1 MIKMSKII
9 VGAVIVFS
17 FTGILCAKDFKFVF
31 GNVAVPAPE
40 GYVKVSGKQLYDQT
54 TGYGWV
60 KLSAYDCGPFDVA
73 KSEQTKTSCECKP
86 ETKEAPFRVDLP
98 NGVYQVKVYI
108 GHVMPTE
115 GRKVCLAVNG
125 KVLVAPPGA
134 GGWGSLVTPIVPA
147 VVTDGKMELLFF
159 AAEGGRIA
167 VFAAEITEVKDKT
180 LSNKLQQ
187 QFEDAPDYQA
197 NTNTAK

>member
-1 MIKMSKII
+1 MFT
-9 VGAVIVFS
+9 VIFVAFC
-17 FTGILCAKDFKFVF
+17 FAGLLNAKDIKFVF
-31 GNVAVPAPE
+31 GGAATPPPE
-40 GYVKVSGKQLYDQT
+40 GYVKVSGKLLYDQT
-54 TGYGWV
+54 TGYGWI
-60 KLSAYDCGPFDVA
+60 KLAAYDCGPFDTA

-134 GGWGSLVTPIVPA
+134 GGWGSLATPIVPA
-147 VVTDGKMELLFF
+147 VVTEGKMELLFF

-167 VFAAEITEVKDKT
+167 VFAAEITEVKDKV

-197 NTNTAK
+197 NTNAAK